1 MSASKNLEYEKTSF
15 LNKSN
20 SAFIE
25 RMYLKFVNRDADL
38 PESWK
43 DYFEG
48 IGDEL
53 NVIAKEIN
61 GPSWGPKKN
70 KIDIDEL
77 QKKIDQKENNLENN
91 IVDRSGKFNYQVLAD
106 SNKDSISAV
115 SLIRAYRLRGHLLA
129 NLDPLG
135 MRESDYL
142 DELHPEFYGFKK
154 ENYDKKIF
162 LNGVINRKDASIR
175 EILKFLKKTY
185 CGNIGYEFMH
195 ISNPDERKWFRDRI
209 EKDSNALEF
218 TKNGKEAILN
228 KLVQAEGF
236 EKFLAT
242 KYVGT
247 KRFGLDGG
255 ESLIPALEQII
266 KISGQSQVK
275 EVKIGMSHR
284 GRLNVLANVLQKSY
298 KRIFNEFA
306 GEFGNTSD
314 EGAGDVK
321 YHLGASSNREFDGN
335 SVHVSLTD
343 NPSHLEAVNPVV
355 LGQTRAKQFFH
366 KDRERNKVI
375 PILIHGDAAFAGQ
388 GVVAECFA
396 MSGLPGHNTG
406 GTIHIIVNNQI
417 GFTTS
422 PRFARSSPYP
432 SDVAKMVDAPIIHAN
447 GDDPEAVVYAARI
460 ASEFRLKFNRDVVV
474 DLICY
479 RRFGHNEGDEPSFT
493 QPLMY
498 KKIRSHPSPVKVYG
512 KNLIEEKII
521 SNEDLENI
529 IKKFKDLL
537 DDQFKNAKDYKP
549 KIAWFEGT
557 WSAYKPEKGKDKR
570 GVTGA
575 DTKKLLEIS
584 EKINSSSDDLNLHKT
599 IVKILNN
606 RKEVVKSG
614 HNIDWSTAES
624 LAFGSLLEEGYPVRL
639 VGQDSGRGTFSQRH
653 SVLRNQKDNSRYVP
667 LNNISNN
674 QKQFEVVD
682 SFLSELAV
690 LGFEYGYSLVE
701 PNTLTLWEAQFGDF
715 ANGAQVVIDQFI
727 ASGERKWRRAS
738 GLVMLLPHG
747 YEGQGPEHSSARL
760 ERFLQL
766 CSNDNMQVMNC
777 TTPANYFHALRRQ
790 MHRDFRKPL
799 IMMTP
804 KSLLRNK
811 YCVSNLEDFSKSNS
825 FHRILWDH
833 AIDPQSK
840 GFIKL
845 KESSE
850 IKKVILCSGKVYFDL
865 LEAREK
871 LKKDDVI
878 LFRIEQL
885 YPFPAKALVNELKPF
900 AKNAKFFWCQEEPK
914 NMGAWFSVRDYI
926 QWTLDTIK
934 ANNNEISYIGRSP
947 DASPATGYAKR
958 HNSQQQEIIDKVF
971 E

>member
-1 MSASKNLEYEKTSF
+1 MSSPKNLELEKTSF
-15 LNKSN
+15 LTKSN

-25 RMYLKFVNRDADL
+25 RMYLKFINNDSDL
-38 PESWK
+38 PDSWK
-43 DYFEG
+43 IYFNE

-53 NVIAKEIN
+53 EVVAKEIN
-61 GPSWGPKKN
+61 GPSWAPDKKLVN
-70 KIDIDEL
+70 IDEI
-77 QKKIDQKENNLENN
+77 QKRIEKNEKLSSLNKNISEINQKN
-91 IVDRSGKFNYQVLAD
+91 
-106 SNKDSISAV
+106 
-115 SLIRAYRLRGHLLA
+115 LIRSNSNSIKAVALIRSYRQRGHLIA
-129 NLDPLG
+129 KLDPLG
-135 MRESDYL
+135 LMETEYL
-142 DELHPEFYGFKK
+142 DELHPESYGFKK
-154 ENYDKKIF
+154 EDYNKTIYLD
-162 LNGVINRKDASIR
+162 GVINKQNSSIR
-175 EILKFLKKTY
+175 EILNFLKKTY
-185 CGNIGYEFMH
+185 CGSIGYEYMH
-195 ISNPDERKWFRDRI
+195 ISNPTERKWLRDRI
-209 EKDSNALEF
+209 EKSKDTLQF

-228 KLVQAEGF
+228 KLIQAEGF
-236 EKFLAT
+236 EKFLHT

-266 KISGQSQVK
+266 KIGGQSNIK

-306 GEFGNTSD
+306 GEIDSTSE

-335 SVHVSLTD
+335 PVHVSLTD

-366 KDRERNKVI
+366 KDKERKKVI

-388 GVVAECFA
+388 GVVSECFA

-406 GTIHIIVNNQI
+406 GTIHIIINNQI

-432 SDVAKMVDAPIIHAN
+432 SDVAKMVDAPILHVN
-447 GDDPEAVVYAARI
+447 GDDPEAAVYAARV
-460 ASEFRLKFNRDVVV
+460 ASEFRLKFNRDVVI

-512 KNLIEEKII
+512 NKLVNENII
-521 SNEDLENI
+521 SNDDLNNN

-537 DDQFKNAKDYKP
+537 NDQYKNAKDYKP
-549 KIAWFEGT
+549 KIEWFEGT

-570 GVTGA
+570 GVSGV
-575 DTKKLLEIS
+575 DISKLIKIS
-584 EKINSSSDDLNLHKT
+584 ERINATPIELNLHKT
-599 IVKILNN
+599 IVKILNT
-606 RKEVVKSG
+606 RRESIKEG
-614 HNIDWSTAES
+614 LGIDWSTAET

-653 SVLRNQKDNSRYVP
+653 SVLRNQIDNSRYIP

-701 PNTLTLWEAQFGDF
+701 PNTLTIWEAQFGDF

-727 ASGERKWRRAS
+727 ASGERKWSRAS

-760 ERFLQL
+760 ERFLQM

-799 IMMTP
+799 IIMTP

-811 YCVSNLEDFSKSNS
+811 YCVSNLDDFNKNNT
-825 FHRILWDH
+825 FHRIMWDH
-833 AIDPQSK
+833 AIDPKSK

-850 IKKVILCSGKVYFDL
+850 IKKVIMCSGKVYFDL

-885 YPFPAKALVNELKPF
+885 YPFPAKTLVKELKPY
-900 AKNAKFFWCQEEPK
+900 AESAKFFWCQEEPK

-958 HNSQQQEIIDKVF
+958 HNSQQQEIINKVF

>member
-25 RMYLKFVNRDADL
+25 QMYLKFINNDENL
-38 PESWK
+38 PDSWK
-43 DYFEG
+43 NYFEE

-53 NVIAKEIN
+53 NVIVKEIN

-70 KIDIDEL
+70 KVNIDEL
-77 QKKIDQKENNLENN
+77 QEKIDQKKSTFHE
-91 IVDRSGKFNYQVLAD
+91 A
-106 SNKDSISAV
+106 DSISGTMQQNSSKSNEDSIKAV
-115 SLIRAYRLRGHLLA
+115 SMIRSYRQRGHLIA
-129 NLDPLG
+129 KLDPL
-135 MRESDYL
+135 ELLKSDYL
-142 DELHPEFYGFKK
+142 VELHPESFGFNKK
-154 ENYDKKIF
+154 DYLKNIYLGGIINKKNSNI
-162 LNGVINRKDASIR
+162 K
-175 EILKFLKKTY
+175 EILGFLKKTY
-185 CGNIGYEFMH
+185 CGPIGYEYMH
-195 ISNPDERKWFRDRI
+195 ISNPTERKWFRDRI
-209 EKDSNALEF
+209 EKSKDNMNF

-228 KLVQAEGF
+228 KLIQAEGF
-236 EKFLAT
+236 EKFLHT

-266 KISGQSQVK
+266 KISSQSKVK

-306 GEFGNTSD
+306 GEFGAATED
-314 EGAGDVK
+314 GAGDVK

-366 KDRERNKVI
+366 KDKERNKVI

-388 GVVAECFA
+388 GVVSECFA

-447 GDDPEAVVYAARI
+447 GDNPEAVVYAARV
-460 ASEFRLKFNRDVVV
+460 ATDFRLKFNRDVVI

-498 KKIRSHPSPVKVYG
+498 EKIRSHPSTVKVYG
-512 KNLIEEKII
+512 KTLIENKII
-521 SNEDLENI
+521 SSESLNNS
-529 IKKFKDLL
+529 IKKFKNLL

-557 WSAYKPEKGKDKR
+557 WSAYRPEKGKDKR

-575 DTKKLLEIS
+575 DTKKLLLIS
-584 EKINSSSDDLNLHKT
+584 EKINSSPENLNLHKT
-599 IVKILNN
+599 ILKILKN
-606 RKEVVKSG
+606 RKESVKNGS
-614 HNIDWSTAES
+614 NIDWSTAEA

-667 LNNISNN
+667 LNNISKN

-766 CSNDNMQVMNC
+766 CANDNMQVMNC

-799 IMMTP
+799 IIMTP

-811 YCVSNLEDFSKSNS
+811 YCVSNLIDFNKENS
-825 FHRILWDH
+825 FHRVLWDH
-833 AIDPQSK
+833 AIDPKSK

-845 KESSE
+845 QKSSK
-850 IKKVILCSGKVYFDL
+850 IRKVILCSGKVYFDL

-871 LKKDDVI
+871 LKVDDVV
-878 LFRIEQL
+878 LYRIEQL
-885 YPFPAKALVNELKPF
+885 YPFPAKALVKELKPY
-900 AKNAKFFWCQEEPK
+900 AKLSTFYWCQEEPK

-926 QWTLDTIK
+926 QWTLDNIK
-934 ANNNEISYIGRSP
+934 ANNNQISYIGRSP

-958 HNSQQQEIIDKVF
+958 HISQQQEIIKKVF